1 MLEEDFGITVPLHK
15 VYRMMDKLDEKSI
28 KRLNKIT
35 YQNTQTLFGNK
46 IDVLFFDATT
56 LYFESFSDD
65 ELRRLGYS
73 KDMKFSQP
81 QVLLALLVTSEGKNI
96 KQESVSIPR
105 RRI

>member
-1 MLEEDFGITVPLHK
+1 
-15 VYRMMDKLDEKSI
+15 MDKLDEKSI